1 MSGQQ
6 QGTYDTGVPPGSM
19 GGLVHSVDSYLN
31 EMSSAQSGHNIVPQ
45 PRGQSLQ
52 HRAGGNDYSH
62 QPNNTQYGGYYDYYG
77 QQHQQQVAMD
87 NNRYSTT
94 GMQPQ
99 QQYQNGMYGSN
110 EQQYG
115 GYAYE
120 NAYSQQQQQ
129 QSYHHQAPT
138 TPMPNRTS
146 SANYGMGYPPQ
157 RLVDPSGPPPPP
169 SHYGNAAGNAYSP
182 PVASAQP
189 YSTQDYA
196 PVRGTP
202 PGSPAARQSYQ
213 AASPQ
218 PPLQPPPPPV
228 GYTSAGYSQ
237 PTASYSRPSSQDFGG
252 NNGGTYRSDSMTT
265 GTTAATTTTTSH
277 RRTHSSLKNT
287 IMTIERPK
295 YARPSAID
303 TSQTGNDD
311 DVPFVAVSPISSD
324 DEDDDFYGG
333 SGPSPAP
340 AAVPAP
346 APVPPTNSNNDTTS
360 YNKNNRNSS
369 PIIGAATIV
378 SASIV
383 NTNNEPSSP
392 PPTRFAVVSPR
403 KQEGGF
409 PHDDSDIRGED
420 RPQPTQRDS
429 SMSRI
434 SVEVDVDYSIISE
447 LSEAFRRRMKRIT
460 NVREVNSSAE
470 YPESF
475 SGHEAIDLLQ
485 EILSNKGIPDGYCI
499 LIANALMNCT
509 PPLFQ
514 PIRQN
519 HKSRI
524 TNEVYDSSDKFYTFD
539 EDDSDSDIPVGVLTS
554 LTKCYSHGCEPGQG
568 GCYAPRCPNKPAIF
582 ESEIM
587 VHAGLT
593 RRSSTKS
600 NASIDDTKSF
610 PHTAWAERVPRE
622 LLENTPKKERERQEA
637 INEMIYSEEVY
648 RGDLDILH
656 EVIVMPLL
664 KSNAIEQARRNQ
676 FVKEVFSNYYM
687 LRELSD
693 ALYKDLLDLQRRYE
707 NKCVPH
713 IGDILVDHFTYFSEP
728 YTTYTPNVPLAEYKI
743 KIERQRN
750 SEFNRFMT
758 DVESNS
764 RMRRLAFRHFLLN
777 PMTRMQRYP
786 LLLEAI
792 IKKTSEE
799 HDDRKY
805 LTTCKKLIQGIA
817 SRSDLQTEGVKQHV
831 EILEISDQL
840 TTKHGENHEL
850 ELKAPH
856 RRLYHHGDLKRRAQ
870 TIEVTEKTDIHAFVF
885 DHLFLMTKYRKTN
898 TGEEYRVWKR
908 PIQLQMLFVLGNTDS
923 PVSGGTSGSANSG
936 TRPQLPNSASS
947 YMLQGASGAT
957 AGGTGVVQ
965 LTLQHLGQ
973 RDGLYHF
980 FCNSTEER
988 YRWIKA
994 IDDAKAALKK
1004 RQGDAVFEMRTLDDM
1019 SFRYFGSVG
1028 STGGSGRISCS
1039 VPFVSANGEQKI
1051 VIGTDVGVYIKS
1063 LSQSNDLRRVLPSD
1077 NVTQVLM
1084 MERQHI
1090 LLVLADKVLK
1100 AYSIDALD
1108 TPKAGRAPD
1117 RSGHEVAQNV
1127 NFFQVGYCNG
1137 KDLVVYKKK
1146 KSTSS
1151 VFVAMEPICDLRDPR
1166 SERLLTQRTGLFS
1179 SRGSNHS
1186 WFKTYTEFYVGAEA
1200 SNIHFLKSKVSVV
1213 VESRGFEIIDPEN
1226 LAVGGR
1232 NIPDSVHPEFN
1243 FIQRH
1248 TEPLKPLA
1256 MYRIQDKF
1264 LLCYNRFAFYVNNRN
1279 GSLVQRGAGK
1289 SLLCEWNG
1297 TPEHIVYQHPY
1308 IIAVDQQFI
1317 EIRHVDT
1324 GELVQII
1331 KGENMRLTHFNGA
1344 GDVPIIHGCMS
1355 HSHKPDTQYLFH
1367 LWLTNQHQ
1375 PQQRTNNS
1383 YPRR

>member
-1 MSGQQ
+1 M
-6 QGTYDTGVPPGSM
+6 
-19 GGLVHSVDSYLN
+19 
-31 EMSSAQSGHNIVPQ
+31 
-45 PRGQSLQ
+45 
-52 HRAGGNDYSH
+52 
-62 QPNNTQYGGYYDYYG
+62 YYE
-77 QQHQQQVAMD
+77 HQQQQQMSMD
-87 NNRYSTT
+87 SNRYSST
-94 GMQPQ
+94 GMAPS
-99 QQYQNGMYGSN
+99 QYPNGAYGSN
-110 EQQYG
+110 EYG
-115 GYAYE
+115 GYPYD
-120 NAYSQQQQQ
+120 NSYSQN
-129 QSYHHQAPT
+129 YHHQPPT

-146 SANYGMGYPPQ
+146 SSNYGMAYPPQ

-169 SHYGNAAGNAYSP
+169 THFGNAGAYSP
-182 PVASAQP
+182 PVVAAQP
-189 YSTQDYA
+189 YSPQDYQQA
-196 PVRGTP
+196 RGTP

-213 AASPQ
+213 ASPQ
-218 PPLQPPPPPV
+218 PQHQQMLQQQQAPPPPPPV

-237 PTASYSRPSSQDFGG
+237 PSSSYSRPSSQDYGG
-252 NNGGTYRSDSMTT
+252 SNSSNSMGGVGTYRSDT
-265 GTTAATTTTTSH
+265 TTTTTSH
-277 RRTHSSLKNT
+277 RRTPSSLKNT

-295 YARPSAID
+295 YTRPSAID
-303 TSQTGNDD
+303 TSQVGEGEEA
-311 DVPFVAVSPISSD
+311 PFIAVSPISSD
-324 DEDDDFYGG
+324 DEDDYPFN
-333 SGPSPAP
+333 GPS
-340 AAVPAP
+340 
-346 APVPPTNSNNDTTS
+346 TT
-360 YNKNNRNSS
+360 
-369 PIIGAATIV
+369 A
-378 SASIV
+378 V
-383 NTNNEPSSP
+383 NTNNNNYNSYNSKNSPAATAAVVADTTTFTPTADTTTTTASSPVSP
-392 PPTRFAVVSPR
+392 PPTRFSVVSPR
-403 KQEGGF
+403 KQEGDVHHNQDEIDEGID
-409 PHDDSDIRGED
+409 PIMHDE
-420 RPQPTQRDS
+420 RPTAAQRNS
-429 SMSRI
+429 SMSRM
-434 SVEVDVDYSIISE
+434 SVEANVDYSIMSE
-447 LSEAFRRRMKRIT
+447 LSVAFRRRMKRIT

-485 EILSNKGIPDGYCI
+485 EILSDKGIPDGYCI
-499 LIANALMNCT
+499 LIANALMNCA

-519 HKSRI
+519 HKSWI

-539 EDDSDSDIPVGVLTS
+539 EDDTDSDIPVGVFTS
-554 LTKCYSHGCEPGQG
+554 LTKCYTYGCEPEQG
-568 GCYAPRCPNKPAIF
+568 GCYAPRCPNNPAIF

-593 RRSSTKS
+593 RRSSTRS
-600 NASIDDTKSF
+600 NASVDDTKSF

-648 RGDLDILH
+648 RGDLDTLH

-664 KSNAIEQARRNQ
+664 SSNAIEESRRTQ
-676 FVKEVFSNYYM
+676 FVREVFNNYHM

-693 ALYKDLLDLQRRYE
+693 ALYKDLLELQRR
-707 NKCVPH
+707 NDQKCVPQ
-713 IGDILVDHFTYFSEP
+713 IGDILVDHFTYFSDP

-743 KIERQRN
+743 KIEKQRN
-750 SEFNRFMT
+750 PDFARFINDMEGNT
-758 DVESNS
+758 

-777 PMTRMQRYP
+777 PVTRMQRYP

-792 IKKTSEE
+792 IKKTPED

-805 LTTCKKLIQGIA
+805 LTTCKKLIQTIA
-817 SRSDLQTEGVKQHV
+817 SRSDFQTEAVKQHV
-831 EILEISDQL
+831 EILEINDQL
-840 TTKHGENHEL
+840 TYKQGESHDL
-850 ELKAPH
+850 QLGDSH
-856 RRLYHHGDLKRRAQ
+856 RRLYYHGDLKRRAQ
-870 TIEVTEKTDIHAFVF
+870 AIEVTEKSDIHAFVF

-898 TGEEYRVWKR
+898 TGEEYRIWKR
-908 PIQLQMLFVLGNTDS
+908 PIQLQMLFVQGGTDY
-923 PVSGGTSGSANSG
+923 PVSAGSRPPMSNS
-936 TRPQLPNSASS
+936 SSS
-947 YMLQGASGAT
+947 YMLQGAT
-957 AGGTGVVQ
+957 TTVAGGAVP

-980 FCNSTEER
+980 FCNSMDER
-988 YRWIKA
+988 YHWIKA
-994 IDDAKAALKK
+994 IEDAKAALKK
-1004 RQGDAVFEMRTLDDM
+1004 RQGDNDVFEMRTLDDA
-1019 SFRYFGSVG
+1019 SFRYLGSVNSAIG
-1028 STGGSGRISCS
+1028 QGRITCS
-1039 VPFVSANGEQKI
+1039 VPFQSVNGEQKI

-1063 LSQSNDLRRVLPSD
+1063 LQQASDIRRVLPSD
-1077 NVTQVLM
+1077 NVTQVAM

-1108 TPKAGRAPD
+1108 SPNSTRAPD
-1117 RSGHEVAQNV
+1117 RTGHEVAQNV

-1151 VFVAMEPICDLRDPR
+1151 VFVAVEPICDLRHPK
-1166 SERLLTQRTGLFS
+1166 SEKLLTQRTGLFS
-1179 SRGSNHS
+1179 SRGSSHS
-1186 WFKTYTEFYVGAEA
+1186 WFKTYKEFYVGAEA

-1213 VESRGFEIIDPEN
+1213 VEARGFEIIDPEN

-1232 NIPDSVHPEFN
+1232 NIPDSANPEFN

-1297 TPEHIVYQHPY
+1297 TPDHIVYQHPY

-1331 KGENMRLTHFNGA
+1331 RGDNMRLTHYNGS
-1344 GDVPIIHGCMS
+1344 GDTPIIHGCMN
-1355 HSHKPDTQYLFH
+1355 HSQKPDTQYLFH

-1375 PQQRTNNS
+1375 QQRTNNA